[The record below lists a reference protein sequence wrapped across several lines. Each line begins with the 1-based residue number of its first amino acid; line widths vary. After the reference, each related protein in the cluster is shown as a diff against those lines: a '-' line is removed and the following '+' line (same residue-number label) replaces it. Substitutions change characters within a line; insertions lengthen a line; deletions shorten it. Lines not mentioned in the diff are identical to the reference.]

1 MNSEFIPGR
10 KNVFIQNFE
19 TDSGIVGIPVDQVDD
34 AEIENSCSQ
43 GNAVASQSKTTAL
56 KRDRPLGLVVPHQFR
71 IVSRT
76 IKPKIYVELIFV
88 NC

>member
-10 KNVFIQNFE
+10 KIVFIQNFE

-43 GNAVASQSKTTAL
+43 GNAVASQSKKFGNSYGLSVESVAL
-56 KRDRPLGLVVPHQFR
+56 KHYLDSGIDFKL
-71 IVSRT
+71 
-76 IKPKIYVELIFV
+76 
-88 NC
+88 